1 MQQGN
6 IESKIV
12 ELARQT
18 NQPLP
23 DKIAN
28 KPILLTGLH
37 IYYRAFWECSS
48 DRTVGMAEGPLPW
61 TAINQWAIRYDFTG
75 DEFDRLVLLLKA
87 MDSAYIAERAKQ
99 HKKASKKGKG
109 KIGGQAIRTKNKGRN

>member
-1 MQQGN
+1 MQQGKV
-6 IESKIV
+6 EAKII

-28 KPILLTGLH
+28 KPVLRTGLH
-37 IYYRAFWECSS
+37 IYYRAFWECST
-48 DRTVGMAEGPLPW
+48 DRTVGMAEGPIPW
-61 TAINQWAIRYDFTG
+61 TAINQWAIRYGFHH

-87 MDSAYIAERAKQ
+87 MDSAYIEERAKQ
-99 HKKASKKGKG
+99 HAKQTKKGKG
-109 KIGGQAIRTKNKGRN
+109 KIGGGAIRTKSRN